1 MNEYSNDI
9 NNIYH
14 TYRISS
20 IILLCID
27 HSPTWKTIKST
38 NGFA

>member
-14 TYRISS
+14 TYRIESLNLS
-20 IILLCID
+20 TQLTYMKLLQR
-27 HSPTWKTIKST
+27 SKGT
-38 NGFA
+38 